1 MSEHETGELTPAML
15 SGTPVGGPGGMAVCD
30 TCNRRLTD
38 GHREHDPANAEADTV
53 YAYATRVRDTNRWSL
68 RWVSCENCGPPGD
81 SDETTKPGEVVAKA
95 TLAFDARIDGFALA
109 NPELPFD
116 AEEVAVEDGESQ

>member
-1 MSEHETGELTPAML
+1 MNGHQTDLSPAML
-15 SGTPVGGPGGMAVCD
+15 AGTPVGGPGGFAACD
-30 TCNRRLTD
+30 TCNRGLTD
-38 GHREHDPANAEADTV
+38 GHREHDPDNAEADTV
-53 YAYATRVRDTNRWSL
+53 YAYATHVRDTHRWSL